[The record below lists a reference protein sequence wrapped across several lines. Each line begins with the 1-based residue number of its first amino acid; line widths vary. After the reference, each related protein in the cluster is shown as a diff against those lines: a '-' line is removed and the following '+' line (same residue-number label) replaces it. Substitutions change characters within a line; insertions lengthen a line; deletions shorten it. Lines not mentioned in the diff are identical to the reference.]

1 MKFVTKKEKIL
12 NSALEYTDSMR
23 SDFDGII
30 EHLFGRPKPINDLR
44 SQQEIQPSSHYIFKL
59 FEGTE
64 INALKETLLHSEHHN
79 RYYLILLVKT
89 GLLIDSLDKMMNKV
103 RKETFG
109 SQCLK
114 ETIAIVKNR
123 ISETQHPKLCTYLIF
138 QIGKINYLMRDFRQA
153 YKEFKIGYEVSEI
166 FFDKYFLMKSA
177 EWLGKT
183 CSMIKMYHEAVSHF
197 TLMLH
202 LAWILNNKKYE
213 NRAYDYLGLQHFYLG
228 EIQVAKKYHQKMI
241 EGQFEGQN
249 SEMIVLTRDLYTKKE
264 SEKKHYYKSRDSVL
278 RYQIISQIIHYSA
291 KDYDND
297 NRETNKT
304 MEEGELPS
312 IDSVIM
318 HKGKDDGCKLKVSI
332 THYDILDSI
341 KENGL
346 VKIQL
351 KIKSKMFKTG
361 IQSHDLKFFTFKD
374 LTGNEEIQIEVFYLT
389 AKIVKNIRLKEI
401 PKETQT
407 LISDIHLSEINPGMK
422 GSFSFDLNLSKLKEK

>member
-138 QIGKINYLMRDFRQA
+138 QIGKINYLM
-153 YKEFKIGYEVSEI
+153 
-166 FFDKYFLMKSA
+166 KSA

-249 SEMIVLTRDLYTKKE
+249 SEMIVLTRDLYIYTQKKKV
-264 SEKKHYYKSRDSVL
+264 KKNT
-278 RYQIISQIIHYSA
+278 I
-291 KDYDND
+291 
-297 NRETNKT
+297 
-304 MEEGELPS
+304 
-312 IDSVIM
+312 
-318 HKGKDDGCKLKVSI
+318 
-332 THYDILDSI
+332 
-341 KENGL
+341 
-346 VKIQL
+346 
-351 KIKSKMFKTG
+351 
-361 IQSHDLKFFTFKD
+361 
-374 LTGNEEIQIEVFYLT
+374 
-389 AKIVKNIRLKEI
+389 
-401 PKETQT
+401 
-407 LISDIHLSEINPGMK
+407 INPGILCLDTK
-422 GSFSFDLNLSKLKEK
+422 